1 MGPKKGKGGG
11 KKAKEPEKE
20 EESEYDTMDLEM
32 LREVVPMLRQQLDK
46 AMLDRNYVQLERDS
60 IQQFFDIS
68 HRDVTELE
76 LNVQSKEREME
87 MLEDNHRVELRV
99 YQQKVKHLEYEH
111 RNNIKD
117 IVKEGT
123 SLLEDEQKA
132 HEGRERELL
141 RSKEQLKFEQ
151 LELELVNSSKV
162 GEMRQQADRQLLKL
176 RQQFDDGL
184 NELTSRCES
193 RLRQLEV
200 NLELR
205 RRVEVHEVE
214 ERKNQHIND
223 LVKNHKKAFGQMKA
237 YYNDITGGN
246 LQVIKD
252 LQKKIAELK
261 ERAINNKKMLLD
273 YVQENQK
280 LSEPLAMVTA
290 EIAELQALLRER
302 TKDQMALRNAH
313 SRLAAVGKNCTD
325 FRREQE
331 SLEEE
336 YFKVERERDQLY
348 NSFEENVERVQQ
360 QSEFHN
366 QALAQRLRA
375 AESSAERAGLQV
387 EEIIRAA
394 NLDQG
399 EMARVMDTLHQ
410 MLAAKDDALKNV
422 KFLVVKLQ
430 KTYNDSLDTYFAKL
444 KDLGIP
450 DGELQALNFA
460 PESLPEASTGAPA
473 GLIYKST
480 LA

>member
-1 MGPKKGKGGG
+1 
-11 KKAKEPEKE
+11 
-20 EESEYDTMDLEM
+20 
-32 LREVVPMLRQQLDK
+32 
-46 AMLDRNYVQLERDS
+46 
-60 IQQFFDIS
+60 
-68 HRDVTELE
+68 
-76 LNVQSKEREME
+76 
-87 MLEDNHRVELRV
+87 
-99 YQQKVKHLEYEH
+99 
-111 RNNIKD
+111 
-117 IVKEGT
+117 
-123 SLLEDEQKA
+123 
-132 HEGRERELL
+132 
-141 RSKEQLKFEQ
+141 
-151 LELELVNSSKV
+151 
-162 GEMRQQADRQLLKL
+162 
-176 RQQFDDGL
+176 
-184 NELTSRCES
+184 
-193 RLRQLEV
+193 
-200 NLELR
+200 
-205 RRVEVHEVE
+205 
-214 ERKNQHIND
+214 
-223 LVKNHKKAFGQMKA
+223 MKA

-313 SRLAAVGKNCTD
+313 SRLAAIGKNCTD

-331 SLEEE
+331 ALEEE
-336 YFKVERERDQLY
+336 YSKVERERDQLY

-399 EMARVMDTLHQ
+399 EMARVMETLHQ
-410 MLAAKDDALKNV
+410 MLGAKDDALKNV

-460 PESLPEASTGAPA
+460 PEQLPEASTGAPA

-480 LA
+480 AG